1 MSNAEISLEP
11 SEYVEKLSDIKE
23 LAYLAQAV
31 FTYYIMFLTWD
42 ILNQNDLIDL
52 NVGND
57 YIVFSDK
64 WRCGVVNTANVSGV
78 TSQSFVLE
86 PTVGRFDL
94 FWFRLNFGPKF
105 IFNDFS
111 SKMNFPLKL
120 HVENASAN
128 RPLFI

>member
-42 ILNQNDLIDL
+42 ILNQNDLIYL

-64 WRCGVVNTANVSGV
+64 
-78 TSQSFVLE
+78 
-86 PTVGRFDL
+86 
-94 FWFRLNFGPKF
+94 
-105 IFNDFS
+105 
-111 SKMNFPLKL
+111 
-120 HVENASAN
+120 
-128 RPLFI
+128 

>member
-31 FTYYIMFLTWD
+31 FTYHIMFLTWD

-64 WRCGVVNTANVSGV
+64 
-78 TSQSFVLE
+78 
-86 PTVGRFDL
+86 
-94 FWFRLNFGPKF
+94 
-105 IFNDFS
+105 
-111 SKMNFPLKL
+111 
-120 HVENASAN
+120 
-128 RPLFI
+128 

>member
-64 WRCGVVNTANVSGV
+64 
-78 TSQSFVLE
+78 
-86 PTVGRFDL
+86 
-94 FWFRLNFGPKF
+94 
-105 IFNDFS
+105 
-111 SKMNFPLKL
+111 
-120 HVENASAN
+120 
-128 RPLFI
+128 